1 MHAGSPE
8 RYVRARTGDNCREWQ
23 YTCAPPVVVQIATL
37 NASALL
43 VVYLGLYVYFI
54 HRRAL

>member
-1 MHAGSPE
+1 M
-8 RYVRARTGDNCREWQ
+8 RARTGEDCHEWQ

-54 HRRAL
+54 HRRALCWVP